1 MNLFDS
7 IQDTAFHI
15 VTNTFGESA
24 SWMPSNGGII
34 ITGSILFKDATET
47 AKILDKPYSPT
58 NCMMEYHKG
67 DFDGLFELTGSG
79 SDELVTINTLEY
91 GVLKVTSKWDG
102 KTYFAE
108 LQQL

>member
-7 IQDTAFHI
+7 IQDTVFNI
-15 VTNTFGESA
+15 VSNTFGDSA
-24 SWMPSNGGII
+24 SWMPSNGVVL

-47 AKILDKPYSPT
+47 AKILDQPYTPK
-58 NCMMEYHKG
+58 NCMMEYKFG
-67 DFDGLFELTGSG
+67 DFTGLFELTAVGS
-79 SDELVTINTLEY
+79 EERVNINSLEY

-102 KTYFAE
+102 KTFFAE